1 MQGHSHGEHPWRV
14 RVDVDRDDGAVR
26 GAGVLLADGHVLTCA
41 HVAGDEQAH
50 VTVTSAA
57 CRPEW
62 HATARVVPRSWVYK
76 GGTREGDVA
85 LLKLDEPAPCDG
97 HAALWCVPL
106 SQGKVRAHGFPDVE
120 TGGIPV
126 DAELGGDGGHEAQF
140 GLLKVASPH
149 GQWIEPGF
157 SGAGV
162 WVLEGEHAGH
172 VIGIVVAEFNNE
184 PAKAAWMMPTEV
196 IRGYLPQV
204 AGYVAGEPA
213 DRLSPS
219 GTVLPDLASGDT
231 VRVALSLELARLLTS
246 EWTGTVVLAHG
257 GSDTGTTWLARLVRT
272 ADPTTRAGTPGKAL
286 TAAPSGTVLGLG
298 TVDAAYDA
306 HGKSVAEVTR
316 YLAERFG
323 LPLDASDLPSRLA
336 RRRPPPC
343 LVIAGVDQA
352 RAPAALIHDLVRP
365 LAIRARS
372 RGLRLVLGFDGPPP
386 DNLPYD
392 ALLDPAPIPGKAG
405 RLAAAEVEAR
415 AEELAAAEAEAV
427 RLGEQ
432 DEHHIRKPPTLPP
445 AVAPSLRVRLAAARD
460 LGDGA
465 ELAGIAAAADAAL
478 DRIAEFR
485 RRRERIHGRLA
496 KLRGTLKAN
505 FVRQA
510 RHLSPEDAALG
521 KLYVTA
527 EMALMKAPID
537 LTAAEAAVDRYVA
550 ELDRRLGL

>member
-1 MQGHSHGEHPWRV
+1 
-14 RVDVDRDDGAVR
+14 VDVETGDGAVR
-26 GAGVLLADGHVLTCA
+26 GAGLLLADGHVLTCA
-41 HVAGDEQAH
+41 HVVGNERARA
-50 VTVTSAA
+50 TVTSAA

-62 HATARVVPRSWVYK
+62 HATAHVVPGSWVYER
-76 GGTREGDVA
+76 GGTRECDVA

-97 HAALWCVPL
+97 HVTLWCAPL
-106 SQGKVRAHGFPDVE
+106 SQGKVRAHGFPDAE
-120 TGGIPV
+120 TGGIPA

-162 WVLEGEHAGH
+162 WVLEGEHADH

-204 AGYVAGEPA
+204 AKYVAGEPA

-219 GTVLPDLASGDT
+219 GTELPDLASGDS

-246 EWTGTVVLAHG
+246 GWTGTVVLARG
-257 GSDTGTTWLARLVRT
+257 GSDTGTTWLVRLVRT
-272 ADPTTRAGTPGKAL
+272 ADPTTRARASEKAL

-298 TVDAAYDA
+298 TIDAAYDA

-316 YLAERFG
+316 YLADRFG
-323 LPLDASDLPSRLA
+323 LSPDATNLPSMLA

-343 LVIAGVDQA
+343 VVIAGVD
-352 RAPAALIHDLVRP
+352 RAKTPAALIDDLVLP

-392 ALLDPAPIPGKAG
+392 VLLDPAPIPGKAG
-405 RLAAAEVEAR
+405 WPTAREVAAR
-415 AEELAAAEAEAV
+415 TEELGAAEAEAA
-427 RLGEQ
+427 RLDKQ
-432 DEHHIRKPPTLPP
+432 DEHQIRKPPALPP
-445 AVAPSLRVRLAAARD
+445 AVAPSLRVRLAGACD
-460 LGDGA
+460 LGDGS
-465 ELAGIAAAADAAL
+465 ELAGIVVAADAAL
-478 DRIAEFR
+478 DRIAKFR
-485 RRRERIHGRLA
+485 RKHEHVHREPDRLRR
-496 KLRGTLKAN
+496 TLEAN
-505 FVRQA
+505 FSRQA
-510 RHLSPEDAALG
+510 RLLSSEDAALG
-521 KLYVTA
+521 KLYVAA
-527 EMALMKAPID
+527 EAALLKAPVD
-537 LTAAEAAVDRYVA
+537 LAAAEAAVDRYVA
-550 ELDRRLGL
+550 ELDCRLGL